1 MSKRLSGLWHQL
13 DAWRQRQ
20 RARRQELRQQR
31 HEQQRLL
38 WGGPVEADRVLA
50 FSDAIFAI
58 AITLLTL
65 NLQVRPG
72 LHGADFTRALHQ
84 VLPALGAYALS
95 FVILGQ
101 LWLAHHRNLGVIAR
115 VDYAVLVRNLVFLG
129 LIAIMPFPVRLL
141 SDYSNRPLAVAI
153 YAVAFITAMQ
163 LQRLIWLDVTR
174 PEHRELL
181 REPVPDEVR
190 TGFGRVLLGLLVLF
204 GAAVPVGMFAPR
216 YATLVWVVIIPLR
229 LLVARLTQVAVVAA
243 DRDLNPS
250 CPCCALPPGGLW
262 LPAVPAQARSF
273 LFHDGVVHVPQ
284 VGASAALG
292 MVLVLVLGVFVDSH
306 RSHPP
311 QAVRRPSSAT
321 DPNGPSGL
329 SSHRVGPGPT
339 SCWDELRSG
348 GSHGRRAGPWRP
360 RQPGPGQEMIS
371 TSLSA
376 SRGPLTD
383 SSATSPMPL
392 T

>member
-20 RARRQELRQQR
+20 QARRQQQRQQR

-72 LHGADFTRALHQ
+72 LGGADFTRALHQ

-101 LWLAHHRNLGVIAR
+101 LWLAHHRIFGVIAR

-153 YAVAFITAMQ
+153 YAV
-163 LQRLIWLDVTR
+163 
-174 PEHRELL
+174 
-181 REPVPDEVR
+181 
-190 TGFGRVLLGLLVLF
+190 
-204 GAAVPVGMFAPR
+204 
-216 YATLVWVVIIPLR
+216 
-229 LLVARLTQVAVVAA
+229 
-243 DRDLNPS
+243 
-250 CPCCALPPGGLW
+250 
-262 LPAVPAQARSF
+262 
-273 LFHDGVVHVPQ
+273 
-284 VGASAALG
+284 
-292 MVLVLVLGVFVDSH
+292 
-306 RSHPP
+306 
-311 QAVRRPSSAT
+311 PSS
-321 DPNGPSGL
+321 PPC
-329 SSHRVGPGPT
+329 
-339 SCWDELRSG
+339 SC
-348 GSHGRRAGPWRP
+348 
-360 RQPGPGQEMIS
+360 
-371 TSLSA
+371 SA
-376 SRGPLTD
+376 SSGWT
-383 SSATSPMPL
+383 
-392 T
+392 